1 MKPSQ
6 IFNDRRS
13 DILAIAGKYP
23 VRNLRIFG
31 SVLSGNDSET
41 SDIDFLVEALPGTSL
56 FQLGGLQDELQT
68 ALGVHVDLLTELE
81 LHQSIR
87 EKVIAEARPV

>member
-13 DILAIAGKYP
+13 DILAIVDKYP

-31 SVLSGNDSET
+31 SVLSGNDTET
-41 SDIDFLVEALPGTSL
+41 SDIDFLVEAMPGASL

-68 ALGVHVDLLTELE
+68 ALGVHVDLLTERE

-87 EKVIAEARPV
+87 DKVIAEARPV